1 VTQPP
6 SHCSFCGRGH
16 AEVRFLIAAPGGGA
30 HICDDCAG
38 RVHEVVAHAK
48 APAARTPAKAPPV
61 PRDIKAQLDEYVI
74 EQEDAKRALAVAV
87 YNHHRRL
94 AHPESEIQKSNV
106 LLVGPS
112 GTGKTLLAQTLA
124 KSLDVPF
131 AIADATTLTEAGY
144 VGDDVENIIVRLL
157 QVADYDVEAAERG
170 IIYIDEIDK
179 VGRKSEG
186 PSITRDV
193 SGEGVQQALLKIIE
207 GTVTHVPPQGGRKHP
222 HQELIDV
229 DTSNILFICGGAFEG
244 LDDILARRLNPTRV
258 GFQRGDDEAAE
269 QGGVPAGAEVL
280 PEDLM
285 EFGLIPELIGRLP
298 LVVRLEEL
306 SEEALVEVLTKPRNA
321 LVKQYTE
328 LFRLDGVELTFSDE
342 ALREVARR
350 ALQRK
355 TGARGL
361 RSVMERTL
369 LPLMYEVPGRGLSEV
384 HVDVAA
390 LDDPL
395 SLLAPAAA
403 RKSA

>member
-48 APAARTPAKAPPV
+48 APAARTPAKVPPV

-144 VGDDVENIIVRLL
+144 VGDD
-157 QVADYDVEAAERG
+157 
-170 IIYIDEIDK
+170 
-179 VGRKSEG
+179 
-186 PSITRDV
+186 
-193 SGEGVQQALLKIIE
+193 
-207 GTVTHVPPQGGRKHP
+207 
-222 HQELIDV
+222 
-229 DTSNILFICGGAFEG
+229 
-244 LDDILARRLNPTRV
+244 
-258 GFQRGDDEAAE
+258 EAAE

-321 LVKQYTE
+321 FVRQYKK
-328 LFRLDGVELTFSDE
+328 LMAIDGVSLEFEPEAIELMAE
-342 ALREVARR
+342 R
-350 ALQRK
+350 AEKRN

-361 RSVMERTL
+361 RAIIEEVMSNV
-369 LPLMYEVPGRGLSEV
+369 MYEAPSDPTITSITITKECVEKKEPPIILR
-384 HVDVAA
+384 DPKKQA
-390 LDDPL
+390 LPN
-395 SLLAPAAA
+395 S
-403 RKSA
+403 RSAT